1 MKVLNFILALI
12 LLVAVVHVQPSLAGR
27 VLNMKEKLSLMSLDK
42 GPVTPSG
49 PSTCTYIPGTG
60 GKNCPPLE
68 EMNVA
73 GNFHHHSDETY
84 PRLTQTMELWKLFVT
99 ALMPVLKVLLIT
111 AVGTFL
117 ALHRFNI
124 LRESA
129 RKHLNTIVYF
139 VFTPA
144 LVCSILAKTT
154 TFKSLV
160 AVWFMPL
167 NILLTFIIGTTLGW
181 LFMKITKAPPDMQ
194 GLVLGCCAAGN
205 LGNLPLIIV
214 PAVCKESS
222 SPFGAVDV
230 CNKKGMAYASLS
242 MAVGHIYIWTF
253 VYNIIR
259 VYSCRIFNVNK
270 VDDSTVGPA
279 AIETDLENYSTRPVV
294 TAEDLSQTN
303 DHEPKQKQTTN
314 PLKTLVQKLNL
325 KVLLAPATI
334 GSILG
339 LIIGVV
345 PPFQKMFVGD
355 DAPLR
360 VIEDSASMLGDASI
374 PAITLLVGANLLDGL
389 KRSGMKLSLVV
400 GIIVVRYI
408 ALPIL
413 GVGIVKGAIHFGLI
427 HHDPLY
433 QFILLLQYALPPAI
447 SISTITQLF
456 GAGETECSIV
466 MLATY
471 IVYFVF
477 LPALVC
483 SSLTKTI
490 TFGSLLLVWFMP
502 LNVLLTYIIGAALGW
517 LFLKIIK
524 APSEM
529 QGLVLGC
536 FDDSTVGPVSAIET
550 DLESHSTVPVV
561 ASEVLSETND
571 HVTTLPGGRAK
582 VSKRIR
588 TLVDKLNLKVILSP
602 ATIGSIL
609 GLIIGVVPPF
619 RKMFVGD
626 NAPLSVVED
635 SASMLGEA
643 SIPAMTLLLGANLL
657 NGLKRSGM
665 KFSLL
670 MGITV
675 IRYIALPI
683 LGVVIVKGAIHFGI
697 IHHDP
702 LYQFVLLLQY
712 VLPPAT
718 STITQLFG
726 AGQTE
731 CSIVMLAT
739 YACNSFSLTLWSSLF
754 MWLAPRRD
762 KFTVSKYEQQLL
774 RLLANRRRFEGT
786 TPEFIET
793 ELAFTVSNTYTRK
806 KEKEI
811 TLLQDLTTT
820 QEEGFRFDRHS
831 LFGNSHGACNENKNR
846 K

>member
-1 MKVLNFILALI
+1 MTLVLNFILALI

-84 PRLTQTMELWKLFVT
+84 PRLVVPFGSTQTMELWKLFVT

-303 DHEPKQKQTTN
+303 DHVSQFGSECALPGGRDRMSLCPNIFGNVDTLCALVLQEPKQKQTTN

-471 IVYFVF
+471 EKLTLLRHQKSNRFGNPSPLLEQISGVLRFMVRKNVIVYFVF

-490 TFGSLLLVWFMP
+490 TFGSLLLQNFTNKV
-502 LNVLLTYIIGAALGW
+502 
-517 LFLKIIK
+517 
-524 APSEM
+524 
-529 QGLVLGC
+529 
-536 FDDSTVGPVSAIET
+536 DDSTVGPVSAIET
-550 DLESHSTVPVV
+550 DLESHSTVPV
-561 ASEVLSETND
+561 
-571 HVTTLPGGRAK
+571 
-582 VSKRIR
+582 
-588 TLVDKLNLKVILSP
+588 
-602 ATIGSIL
+602 IL

-754 MWLAPRRD
+754 IKNIKKCIASLD
-762 KFTVSKYEQQLL
+762 SLTLQLYQYISF
-774 RLLANRRRFEGT
+774 LLISHYLLFANWN
-786 TPEFIET
+786 
-793 ELAFTVSNTYTRK
+793 V
-806 KEKEI
+806 
-811 TLLQDLTTT
+811 
-820 QEEGFRFDRHS
+820 
-831 LFGNSHGACNENKNR
+831 LFKNR
-846 K
+846 FAAWSFL

>member
-1 MKVLNFILALI
+1 MTLVLNFILALI

-84 PRLTQTMELWKLFVT
+84 PRLVVPFGSTQTMELWKLFVT

-303 DHEPKQKQTTN
+303 DHVSQFGSECALPGGRDRMSLCPNIFGNVDTLCALVLQEPKQKQTTN

-471 IVYFVF
+471 EKLTLLRHQKSNRFGNPSPLLEQISGVLRFMVRKNVIVYFVF

-490 TFGSLLLVWFMP
+490 TFGSLLLVFDANRKSRQFASYHVP
-502 LNVLLTYIIGAALGW
+502 AVCKECSSPFGAVDQN
-517 LFLKIIK
+517 FTNK
-524 APSEM
+524 
-529 QGLVLGC
+529 V
-536 FDDSTVGPVSAIET
+536 DDSTVGPVSAIET
-550 DLESHSTVPVV
+550 DLESHSTVPV
-561 ASEVLSETND
+561 
-571 HVTTLPGGRAK
+571 
-582 VSKRIR
+582 
-588 TLVDKLNLKVILSP
+588 
-602 ATIGSIL
+602 IL

-754 MWLAPRRD
+754 IKNIKKCIASLD
-762 KFTVSKYEQQLL
+762 SLTLQLYQYISF
-774 RLLANRRRFEGT
+774 LLISHYLLFANWN
-786 TPEFIET
+786 
-793 ELAFTVSNTYTRK
+793 V
-806 KEKEI
+806 
-811 TLLQDLTTT
+811 
-820 QEEGFRFDRHS
+820 
-831 LFGNSHGACNENKNR
+831 LFKNR
-846 K
+846 FAAWSFL

>member
-1 MKVLNFILALI
+1 MTLVLNFILALI

-84 PRLTQTMELWKLFVT
+84 PRLVVPFGSTQTMELWKLFVT

-400 GIIVVRYI
+400 GIIVEKLTLLRHQKSNRFGNPSPLLEQISGVLRFMVRKN
-408 ALPIL
+408 
-413 GVGIVKGAIHFGLI
+413 V
-427 HHDPLY
+427 
-433 QFILLLQYALPPAI
+433 
-447 SISTITQLF
+447 
-456 GAGETECSIV
+456 
-466 MLATY
+466 

-490 TFGSLLLVWFMP
+490 TFGSLLLVFDANRKSRQFASYHVP
-502 LNVLLTYIIGAALGW
+502 AVCKECSSPFGAVDQN
-517 LFLKIIK
+517 FTNK
-524 APSEM
+524 
-529 QGLVLGC
+529 V
-536 FDDSTVGPVSAIET
+536 DDSTVGPVSAIET

-754 MWLAPRRD
+754 IKNIKKCIASLD
-762 KFTVSKYEQQLL
+762 SLTLQLYQYISF
-774 RLLANRRRFEGT
+774 LLISHYLLFANWN
-786 TPEFIET
+786 
-793 ELAFTVSNTYTRK
+793 V
-806 KEKEI
+806 
-811 TLLQDLTTT
+811 
-820 QEEGFRFDRHS
+820 
-831 LFGNSHGACNENKNR
+831 LFKNR
-846 K
+846 FAAWSFL

>member
-1 MKVLNFILALI
+1 
-12 LLVAVVHVQPSLAGR
+12 
-27 VLNMKEKLSLMSLDK
+27 
-42 GPVTPSG
+42 
-49 PSTCTYIPGTG
+49 
-60 GKNCPPLE
+60 
-68 EMNVA
+68 
-73 GNFHHHSDETY
+73 
-84 PRLTQTMELWKLFVT
+84 MELWKLFVT

-303 DHEPKQKQTTN
+303 DHVSQFGSECALPGGRDRMSLCPNIFGNVDTLCALVLQEPKQKQTTN

-471 IVYFVF
+471 EKLTLLRHQKSNRFGNPSPLLEQISGVLRFMVRKNVIVYFVF

-536 FDDSTVGPVSAIET
+536 CAADSMQTGNLGSLPLIMFQQYVKNAVVLLELWMFVMKKGWHMHLSLAQNFTNKVDDSTVGPVSAIET

-582 VSKRIR
+582 
-588 TLVDKLNLKVILSP
+588 
-602 ATIGSIL
+602 IL

-754 MWLAPRRD
+754 MWL
-762 KFTVSKYEQQLL
+762 VL
-774 RLLANRRRFEGT
+774 
-786 TPEFIET
+786 
-793 ELAFTVSNTYTRK
+793 
-806 KEKEI
+806 
-811 TLLQDLTTT
+811 
-820 QEEGFRFDRHS
+820 
-831 LFGNSHGACNENKNR
+831 
-846 K
+846 